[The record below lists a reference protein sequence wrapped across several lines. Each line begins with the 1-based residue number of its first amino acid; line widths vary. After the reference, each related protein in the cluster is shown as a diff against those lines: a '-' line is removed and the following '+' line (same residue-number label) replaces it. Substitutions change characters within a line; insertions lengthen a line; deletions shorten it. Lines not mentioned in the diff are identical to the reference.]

1 MQYLKT
7 ARAVRAAFV
16 VTPIMIFAAL
26 TSPALAGNGANF
38 VTYDHHTG
46 EKGETEIQLY
56 TDFGKTGDG
65 ERYIAQLLE
74 FEHSLTDQWIVSL
87 YLESHDKQND
97 NWSFDGFRFETRYRL
112 FDYGTPFNP
121 VVYLEYINKKESA
134 LYKREAVG
142 RTDGHEEAGGEVEEK
157 DARES
162 ELETKLILGHDF
174 SNKLRFGFDVI
185 SEVNLKSGD
194 WAFGYA
200 TGFSYEIYD
209 NEHAGEGSRDNWNVK
224 EVKLG
229 VELIGGLGDSVKG
242 LTLDGSK
249 TEQYAGVSLKT
260 EFANGAHF
268 KIGGAFGLTDDS
280 QDAIFRTAIGWEFE

>member
-1 MQYLKT
+1 MRDMKT
-7 ARAVRAAFV
+7 ARAVGAAV
-16 VTPIMIFAAL
+16 ATTSIAILAAN
-26 TSPALAGNGANF
+26 TAPALAGNGANF

-46 EKGETEIQLY
+46 EKGETEIKLY
-56 TDFGKTGDG
+56 QDFGKTGDG
-65 ERYIAQLLE
+65 DRYLAQLLE
-74 FEHSLTDQWIVSL
+74 FEHSLTDQWVIAA
-87 YLESHDKQND
+87 YLESHDRHGD
-97 NWSFDGFRFETRYRL
+97 DWSFDGFRFETRYRL

-121 VVYLEYINKKESA
+121 VVYAEYLNKKEGA
-134 LYKREAVG
+134 LYLREAVG
-142 RTDGHEEAGGEVEEK
+142 RTDGHEEAGGEEEDE

-200 TGFSYEIYD
+200 TGISYEIYE
-209 NEHAGEGSRDNWNVK
+209 NEHHGAASRDNWNVK

-229 VELIGGLGDSVKG
+229 VELFGGLGDSVKG

-260 EFANGAHF
+260 EFANGAQF
-268 KIGGAFGLTDDS
+268 MVGGAFGLTDDS
-280 QDAIFRTAIGWEFE
+280 QDAILRTAVGWEFE